1 MPATIRAR
9 FSAAIGIGMLI
20 LAGCGV
26 PPPPGRVYVVDR
38 PPPGRVEVIPAAPG
52 REYIWV
58 GGYWRRLGTGWDWA
72 PGHYVRRDGGRRWV
86 AGHWVHDR
94 RGWYF
99 VEGRWR

>member
-58 GGYWRRLGTGWDWA
+58 GGYWRRLAPAGIGHQGTTCD
-72 PGHYVRRDGGRRWV
+72 VTVVDDG
-86 AGHWVHDR
+86 
-94 RGWYF
+94 
-99 VEGRWR
+99 